1 MSWMNLTSLVYF
13 YICYHFSLSLA
24 SLFIWFSMNL
34 YCCKLRRVLCFGRPV
49 GLELPKYA
57 DMTEKEDENERERE
71 RRRKT
76 EIYFK
81 IRMYE
86 SIIKSFFLSI
96 LLYVQHNW
104 ECMGETNWFQVVQLF
119 SLNAHWNILFKVC
132 CDTLFTHELIAVHS
146 KELTL
151 VVASKV
157 SSF

>member
-1 MSWMNLTSLVYF
+1 
-13 YICYHFSLSLA
+13 
-24 SLFIWFSMNL
+24 MNL

-76 EIYFK
+76 EICFK

-96 LLYVQHNW
+96 IIV
-104 ECMGETNWFQVVQLF
+104 CAAQLGVHGGDKLISSRSTF
-119 SLNAHWNILFKVC
+119 LIKRSLKHPL
-132 CDTLFTHELIAVHS
+132 
-146 KELTL
+146 
-151 VVASKV
+151 
-157 SSF
+157 